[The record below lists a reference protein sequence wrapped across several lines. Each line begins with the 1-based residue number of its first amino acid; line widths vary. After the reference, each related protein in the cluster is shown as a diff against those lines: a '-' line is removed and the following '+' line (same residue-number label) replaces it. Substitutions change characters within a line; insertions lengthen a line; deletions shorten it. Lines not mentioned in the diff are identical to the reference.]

1 MPLSSSWR
9 ELPPSKTPPR
19 CRGSAWPTAS
29 ATRRPRPVRLL
40 PARLYARLSAACFH
54 RQRAARTGGMH
65 SDTESPVVAAGS
77 GTAGQ
82 HEGARRA
89 FQSSWRGS
97 ADGARRPQAVRGRRP
112 ASLPGI
118 RPLGGTPPSRAPC
131 DRSTCGRGACCA
143 GAKEAT
149 GGAHRRRAAALYR
162 HDDMS
167 CCSDGGPGRC
177 KARHAAC
184 RRPDASDLQ
193 RRVNTAVPCFACAWG
208 RSAGCRWRGLATRGC
223 AFDGRL
229 AYRNAKGCFYLAR
242 LYDGVVWHSACPVW
256 AAQLS
261 RLPEAVRDACALRRL
276 SARRRARACSFPKSS
291 AA

>member
-1 MPLSSSWR
+1 MQS
-9 ELPPSKTPPR
+9 
-19 CRGSAWPTAS
+19 
-29 ATRRPRPVRLL
+29 
-40 PARLYARLSAACFH
+40 
-54 RQRAARTGGMH
+54 RAG
-65 SDTESPVVAAGS
+65 
-77 GTAGQ
+77 
-82 HEGARRA
+82 GARR
-89 FQSSWRGS
+89 G
-97 ADGARRPQAVRGRRP
+97 RP

-229 AYRNAKGCFYLAR
+229 ACRNAKGCFYLAR

-291 AA
+291 ARDGEGSRWAWMCAACRATGRKPGRITAGPARAGWASRATILRRCATACTCTCSGR